1 MSASPA
7 VCHLLLVE
15 DDASISDVVS
25 TALGDE
31 GYRVT
36 VAPDFTQAV
45 AALTAARFDFVL
57 ADPLGAS
64 ARREEADRWRELD
77 RIRAL
82 AGDTPVVL
90 FTAHNPQL
98 FANFPAHGF
107 DDLLPKPFSLDD
119 LSAIVSR
126 YVENECAREPVG
138 DAA

>member
-45 AALTAARFDFVL
+45 AGLTAARFDFVL
-57 ADPLGAS
+57 ADTLGAS
-64 ARREEADRWRELD
+64 VRREEADRWRELD

-82 AGDTPVVL
+82 ACDTPVVL

-98 FANFPAHGF
+98 FANFRAHGF
-107 DDLLPKPFSLDD
+107 HDLLPKPFSLDD

-126 YVENECAREPVG
+126 YVENECAREPVD